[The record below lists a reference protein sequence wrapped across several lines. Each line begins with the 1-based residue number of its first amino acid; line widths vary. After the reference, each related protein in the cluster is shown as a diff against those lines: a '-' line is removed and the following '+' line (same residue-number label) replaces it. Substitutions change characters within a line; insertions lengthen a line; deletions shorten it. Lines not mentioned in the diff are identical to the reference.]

1 MNEKQYAGPLFS
13 VRPLNSKNGTTVG
26 PLLWTTNLFW
36 NLLGSSIGQFQGDGN
51 FRVVP
56 QVGLQI
62 LQQPGRLASLVG
74 WQVWPAGRS
83 NSLTGHL
90 VAMTCGTA
98 FCQPSFCLPCKPKFK
113 LHGIRAEVSQM
124 IECHAWMKSRRFC
137 CNNAYGR
144 SK

>member
-13 VRPLNSKNGTTVG
+13 GGPLNSKNGTTVG
-26 PLLWTTNLFW
+26 PLLGTTNLFW
-36 NLLGSSIGQFQGDGN
+36 SLFGSSIGQFQGDGN

-62 LQQPGRLASLVG
+62 LQQPLVG
-74 WQVWPAGRS
+74 WQVWPAGGS

-98 FCQPSFCLPCKPKFK
+98 FCQPSFCSPCKPKFK
-113 LHGIRAEVSQM
+113 LHGIRREVPQM
-124 IECHAWMKSRRFC
+124 IECHAEMKSRRFC
-137 CNNAYGR
+137 CNNAYSR